1 MSPREAVVL
10 SENPPVRAHLEI
22 LLEAEG
28 FRVAAF
34 EGVQEAMEH
43 LKRTTPDLVVLDEGR
58 AVDAL
63 GVAWRLKRVR
73 RLKGVPVVI
82 LAAREDDRTR
92 VTAEL
97 ARVDRVIS
105 KPLEERKV
113 RAALRDLFR
122 FTG

>member
-1 MSPREAVVL
+1 MGQREAVVL

-28 FRVAAF
+28 FQVSAF
-34 EGVQEAMEH
+34 ETAQEVMEH
-43 LKRTTPDLVVLDEGR
+43 LKRTTPDLVVLDEGQ

-63 GVAWRLKRVR
+63 GMAWRLKRVR
-73 RLKGVPVVI
+73 RLKEVPVVI
-82 LAAREDDRTR
+82 LAAREDERTR

-97 ARVDRVIS
+97 ARADRVIA
-105 KPLEERKV
+105 KPLEERKL